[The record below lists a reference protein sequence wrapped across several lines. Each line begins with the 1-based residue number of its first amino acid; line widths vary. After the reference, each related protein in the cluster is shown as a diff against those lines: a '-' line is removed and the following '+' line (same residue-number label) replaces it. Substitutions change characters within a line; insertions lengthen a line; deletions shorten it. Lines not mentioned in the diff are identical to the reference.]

1 MMNWQGPKRTALL
14 VGAIALAILIGTG
27 VVAAAQGHLAPLTSG
42 NSTQAAAHGDQE
54 PTETGQPEPGE
65 DTTLIGT
72 IQSIDTTGQTFVLAP
87 DDGSAA
93 VTIAFDANTR
103 ANDEEDGNNEGNPFV
118 VGAHVRVEVVK
129 RADGSLYAKEVEFV
143 QDEQQE
149 PGEDTTL
156 IGTIQSIDTT
166 GQTFV
171 LAPDDGSAAVTIAF
185 DARTNIDREDGDN
198 GGNPFVVGAHVRVE
212 VVKRADGSLYAR
224 EIKLDKS
231 GQGDGDGNGQ
241 DGGSGDGNDGGSSGH
256 DGSGSGGSG
265 DNGSGS

>member
-14 VGAIALAILIGTG
+14 VGAMALAILIGTG

-185 DARTNIDREDGDN
+185 DANTRANDEEDGN
-198 GGNPFVVGAHVRVE
+198 NEGNPFVVGAHVRVE
-212 VVKRADGSLYAR
+212 VVKRADGSLYAK
-224 EIKLDKS
+224 EVEFV
-231 GQGDGDGNGQ
+231 Q
-241 DGGSGDGNDGGSSGH
+241 DEQQEPGED
-256 DGSGSGGSG
+256 
-265 DNGSGS
+265 

>member
-72 IQSIDTTGQTFVLAP
+72 IQSIDTTGQA
-87 DDGSAA
+87 
-93 VTIAFDANTR
+93 
-103 ANDEEDGNNEGNPFV
+103 
-118 VGAHVRVEVVK
+118 
-129 RADGSLYAKEVEFV
+129 
-143 QDEQQE
+143 
-149 PGEDTTL
+149 
-156 IGTIQSIDTT
+156 
-166 GQTFV
+166 FV

-224 EIKLDKS
+224 EIKLNKS